1 MARGIGNSR
10 GLFGSEQAR
19 NVKSGTLGAR
29 GARATKVPWLH
40 RLADEGDDVTLELE
54 SALGTT
60 RIEARTL
67 LTTYRIMNQDDG
79 LPFAF
84 NLHQGGARY
93 AWDGMTSYGM
103 IERSCKTEHL
113 TG

>member
-1 MARGIGNSR
+1 MHP
-10 GLFGSEQAR
+10 
-19 NVKSGTLGAR
+19 
-29 GARATKVPWLH
+29 ARATKIPWLR
-40 RLADEGDDVTLELE
+40 RLAAEGDDATCELE

-67 LTTYRIMNQDDG
+67 LTTYRIMTPADG
-79 LPFAF
+79 LPFDF

-93 AWDGMTSYGM
+93 TWDGMTSYGM
-103 IERSCKTEHL
+103 IERSCTAEQL